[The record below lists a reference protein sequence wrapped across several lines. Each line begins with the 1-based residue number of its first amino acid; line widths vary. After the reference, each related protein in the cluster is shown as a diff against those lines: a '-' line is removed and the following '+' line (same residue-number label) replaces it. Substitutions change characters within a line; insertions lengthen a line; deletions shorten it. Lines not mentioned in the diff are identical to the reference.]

1 MTVPH
6 PYRYVALW
14 TGMPQMNDPQNKLPS
29 DDAGMN
35 PREIE
40 ESIKRIENDMYYSS
54 DSIMVRL
61 GRIEEKLENVTTK
74 EDTEKLKSELIAHSN
89 SQFRWTTGLFVSG
102 VGVILAVLKL
112 T

>member
-1 MTVPH
+1 M
-6 PYRYVALW
+6 
-14 TGMPQMNDPQNKLPS
+14 QMADSKSKLPS
-29 DDAGMN
+29 DEPGMN
-35 PREIE
+35 PREVE
-40 ESIKRIENDMYYSS
+40 ESIKRIENDMYYDS

-61 GRIEEKLENVTTK
+61 ARIEEKLENVATK
-74 EDTEKLKSELIAHSN
+74 EDLEMKTTGLKSELIAHSN